1 MNGAIM
7 IDDRIA
13 VRRECAAQRYIRIE
27 TTVLIEVNNSQ
38 LIGLPHLPCGRL
50 EFAAKKAQECRLAA
64 AVRADHADT
73 HSRLD
78 RQTDSLEEGTALDVA
93 ADIFQLD
100 QLLCASLCRGEID
113 CRRVDAASR
122 TEIRKF
128 TDHLHRGID
137 ARFRLPRPRLGA
149 SAQPFDLGMDAVRE
163 RLLPLP
169 LRLEILFFGFEE
181 SAVAAFNSQESVFID
196 TGEFDNFRR
205 SVFQKISVVANN
217 NARKRRGL
225 KHGFKPPY
233 SRKIQMVRGFIQQK
247 NIWSLDETF
256 DNRQTLLPAAR

>member
-27 TTVLIEVNNSQ
+27 TAVLVEVNNPQ
-38 LIGLPHLPCGRL
+38 LIGQPHLSRSRW
-50 EFAAKKAQECRLAA
+50 EFAAKKAEQRCLAA
-64 AVRADHADT
+64 AVRADHADA

-78 RQTDSLEEGTALDVA
+78 RQTDSLEESAALDVA

-100 QLLCASLCRGEID
+100 QLLCTPFRRREVD
-113 CRRVDAASR
+113 CRCVDAASR
-122 TEIRKF
+122 TEICKF
-128 TDHLHRGID
+128 ADHLHRGID

-149 SAQPFDLGMDAVRE
+149 AAQPFDLGMDAVRE

-205 SVFQKISVVANN
+205 SVFQKISVVAYN

-233 SRKIQMVRGFIQQK
+233 ARKIQMVRGFIQQK